1 LTAGISA
8 LVTAIMIG
16 KRSGYPSNE
25 FIPHNLT
32 MTVTGAGI
40 LWFGWFGFNGGSAL
54 ASGHQATLALVAT
67 HVAASAAA
75 IGWLMIETLHRGKPS
90 TLGAASGIVAGLVAI
105 TPASGFVAPWAAMV
119 IGLAAGM
126 VCYLAVLQKARFGYD
141 DSLDVFGVHGV
152 GGMLGALLTGVFA
165 EKWLNDAG
173 NDGAIHGRLSQVGVQ
188 GISVLASGVFA
199 VVMSVV
205 LWKLTELFTPLRVG
219 APAEDEGLDSA
230 LHGEEGYAN

>member
-1 LTAGISA
+1 
-8 LVTAIMIG
+8 
-16 KRSGYPSNE
+16 
-25 FIPHNLT
+25 
-32 MTVTGAGI
+32 
-40 LWFGWFGFNGGSAL
+40 
-54 ASGHQATLALVAT
+54 LVAT

-75 IGWLMIETLHRGKPS
+75 IGWLLIETLHRGKPS

-119 IGLAAGM
+119 IGLAAGI

-173 NDGAIHGRLSQVGVQ
+173 NDGAIRGHWSQLGVQ
-188 GISVLASGVFA
+188 AVGVLASAAVA
-199 VVMSVV
+199 VVLTIV
-205 LWKLTELFTPLRVG
+205 LWKLTELFTPMRVKP
-219 APAEDEGLDSA
+219 AAEDEGLDSA